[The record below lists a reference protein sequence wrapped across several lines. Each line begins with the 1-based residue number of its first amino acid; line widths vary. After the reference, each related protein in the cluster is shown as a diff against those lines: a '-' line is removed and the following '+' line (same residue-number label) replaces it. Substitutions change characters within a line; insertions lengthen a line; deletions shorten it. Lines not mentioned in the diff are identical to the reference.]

1 MYRKQVFIPA
11 HLATRIES
19 EAKATGTSES
29 AVLRAAVVRGL
40 EASAMTPATAPA
52 ALENIRVMDQL
63 QRIMTVTTFL
73 LKNMLLIRNY
83 AGSTL
88 QEVYGDDSVADEFQR
103 LQSVAEE
110 THAQLMEE
118 IEK

>member
-11 HLATRIES
+11 NLATRIES
-19 EAKATGTSES
+19 EAKGTGLSES
-29 AVLRAAVVRGL
+29 AVLRAAVVKGL
-40 EASAMTPATAPA
+40 ELSPMTPAAAPA
-52 ALENIRVMDQL
+52 ALESIRVMDQL
-63 QRIMTVTTFL
+63 RRIMTVITFL
-73 LKNMLLIRNY
+73 LKNILLIRNY

-110 THAQLMEE
+110 THAQLMKE